1 MTAVPVL
8 AIDDDPTPATAHAL
22 MALAVAARVG
32 DQDAL
37 AALYTALEPKI
48 SRFVRRYRGWSRA
61 SWDVDDVSQE
71 AYLALCA
78 TVVQGTDAPSVS
90 R

>member
-1 MTAVPVL
+1 MTPIPVL
-8 AIDDDPTPATAHAL
+8 AADDDPTSD
-22 MALAVAARVG
+22 VVR
-32 DQDAL
+32 AL
-37 AALYTALEPKI
+37 AALAASARAGDPEALAMLYTSLGPKI
-48 SRFVRRYRGWSRA
+48 ARFVRRYRGWERA
-61 SWDVDDVSQE
+61 SWDADDVSQE

>member
-1 MTAVPVL
+1 MTALPAL
-8 AIDDDPTPATAHAL
+8 PIDARPTPD
-22 MALAVAARVG
+22 VAR
-32 DQDAL
+32 AL
-37 AALYTALEPKI
+37 AALAASARAGDPDALATLYIALEPKI
-48 SRFVRRYRGWSRA
+48 TRFVRRYRSWIRT
-61 SWDVDDVSQE
+61 SWDADDVSQE

>member
-1 MTAVPVL
+1 MGAAPVL
-8 AIDDDPTPATAHAL
+8 AADADPTPTEP
-22 MALAVAARVG
+22 R
-32 DQDAL
+32 AL
-37 AALYTALEPKI
+37 AALAASARAGDSAALGALSTALAPKI
-48 SRFVRRYRGWSRA
+48 ARFVRRYRGWERA

>member
-1 MTAVPVL
+1 MTALPAL
-8 AIDDDPTPATAHAL
+8 PIDASPTPD
-22 MALAVAARVG
+22 VAR
-32 DQDAL
+32 AL
-37 AALYTALEPKI
+37 AALAASARAGDSDGLATLYIALEPKI
-48 SRFVRRYRGWSRA
+48 TRFVRRYRGWERA
-61 SWDVDDVSQE
+61 SWDADDVSQE